1 MQGTDGIH
9 EAHSAVD
16 RRYRMGVMRKRREE
30 CLDSTVTTVEMVA
43 YTGGNG
49 GSVGQPRLL
58 TTAVELMPIREGKE
72 SDCEG
77 VARDG
82 KMLTIVSVESVLD
95 VLVLECSCAASSML
109 HATMLIDTRSLAR

>member
-43 YTGGNG
+43 YTREYG

-58 TTAVELMPIREGKE
+58 TSTVELMPIREGKE
-72 SDCEG
+72 SDCNG

-82 KMLTIVSVESVLD
+82 KMLTIATVKSVLGA
-95 VLVLECSCAASSML
+95 LMLFCSWSASSML